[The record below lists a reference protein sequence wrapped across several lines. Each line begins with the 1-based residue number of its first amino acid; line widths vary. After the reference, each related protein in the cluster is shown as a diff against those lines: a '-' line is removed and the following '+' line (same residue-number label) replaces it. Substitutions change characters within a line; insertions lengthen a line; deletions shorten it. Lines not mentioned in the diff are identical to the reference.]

1 MVIRSLQTPVDDDM
15 TRQVEIITN
24 IIMRNLYI
32 CQIKSPFMYSS
43 LRPYLVGY
51 TEHFC
56 HELLN
61 FKNSPYCIENYDH
74 NVLHLIR
81 EVPFYQ
87 ENVR

>member
-1 MVIRSLQTPVDDDM
+1 MVIRSLQIPVVDDM
-15 TRQVEIITN
+15 TRQVGIITN
-24 IIMRNLYI
+24 MVMRNLYI
-32 CQIKSPFMYSS
+32 CQIRSAFMYSI

-56 HELLN
+56 HELAN
-61 FKNSPYCIENYDH
+61 FKKSPYGIENYDH

-81 EVPFYQ
+81 EEPFYQ